1 MMNTKRAVGWVA
13 FFAVAAALAWF
24 PEYFKQ
30 ADVSDPAV
38 AAVTAVVTPAKGKA
52 PGVSATASSA
62 AAVAP
67 IKDLSPAGDLFAARS
82 WKAAPALGT
91 VTEQPVV
98 VTPVVQ
104 VPTAPPLPFQ
114 FVGRLDDRSD
124 LQVFLQDG
132 EKIYVVRKGDVI
144 DKTWRIER
152 ISDEELSLVYLP
164 LHLSQTLSV
173 GSTE

>member
-1 MMNTKRAVGWVA
+1 MNTKRVVGWVA
-13 FFAVAAALAWF
+13 FLGVAAALAWG

-30 ADVSDPAV
+30 AENSDLAV
-38 AAVTAVVTPAKGKA
+38 AVVATPAKGKSTGA
-52 PGVSATASSA
+52 AASASTA
-62 AAVAP
+62 AAVVP

-82 WKAAPALGT
+82 WKPTPVPGS
-91 VTEQPVV
+91 VVEQPVV
-98 VTPVVQ
+98 VTSEVQ

-124 LQVFLQDG
+124 LQVFLQSG

-144 DKTWRIER
+144 DETWRIER

-164 LHLSQTLSV
+164 LHLAQTLPV